1 MNGRV
6 PFPNLE
12 VRTAG
17 PEDGERVRRFF
28 DRLSP
33 ETVYRRFFTL
43 FPSPP
48 RQLLNYLAGAETE
61 DHESLAALDG
71 DEIVALASWDR
82 RVPAGD
88 EAELAILVEDAW
100 QHRGLGRALMKMLT
114 AEAARHGVT
123 VLTASVLS
131 DNQPARRLAIAATPP
146 EHVEIDGPETRYTY
160 RVAS

>member
-6 PFPNLE
+6 PLPNLE
-12 VRTAG
+12 VRPAG
-17 PEDGERVRRFF
+17 PEDAERVRRFF
-28 DRLSP
+28 ERLSP
-33 ETVYRRFFTL
+33 ESVYRRFFTL
-43 FPSPP
+43 FPAPP
-48 RQLLNYLAGAETE
+48 PKLVSYLAGPETD
-61 DHESLAALDG
+61 DHETLAALDG

-100 QHRGLGRALMKMLT
+100 QHRGLGRALMRMLT
-114 AEAARHGVT
+114 AEAAHHGIT

-131 DNQPARRLAIAATPP
+131 DNQPARRLALAVARPD
-146 EHVEIDGPETRYTY
+146 HVEMDGPETSYTY